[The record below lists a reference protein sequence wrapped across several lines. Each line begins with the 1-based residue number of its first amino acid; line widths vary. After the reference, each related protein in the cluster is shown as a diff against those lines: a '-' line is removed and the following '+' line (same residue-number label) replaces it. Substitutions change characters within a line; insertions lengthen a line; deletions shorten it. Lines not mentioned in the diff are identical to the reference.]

1 MCFLW
6 VPSATFRSFFL
17 GLAACRFAMLE
28 AIFFLLWVLYR
39 QRFGLFCACDFVAFW
54 CVLGSDLGGVWLLR
68 LAGLQCWRLFFLFY
82 VGSVGN
88 VSAFFALA
96 VS

>member
-1 MCFLW
+1 MLEASGGNLCFFLW
-6 VPSATFRSFFL
+6 VPLGSLGDVSVFFL

-28 AIFFLLWVLYR
+28 AIFF
-39 QRFGLFCACDFVAFW
+39 
-54 CVLGSDLGGVWLLR
+54 
-68 LAGLQCWRLFFLFY
+68 FF

-88 VSAFFALA
+88 VSAFFVPG